1 MVDMHIG
8 ACSCEKG
15 KDGSPCARQS
25 AVVAKYKIQSVNC
38 FPSLSTLARQA
49 VAKLA
54 IGDKAK
60 VEIDFYASIH
70 QEKYEQDAKDIG
82 TCDKTSTD
90 SEIRMIMAKI
100 RQNEAAEDNVMDA
113 VHPSDSERVHKLKE
127 RLGAVKEDIEQKLE
141 IDNHF
146 RGVEKFLNR
155 YESMQG
161 PKSLARLS
169 SSFHKFGWVF
179 GGHTS
184 SARNNSVFLRHG
196 KRIPVQATAAG
207 RRKYGSKGKGRAY
220 IGRPPTNSSNL
231 KRNSTHSRYVLPMR
245 RKNKNDRKR
254 PHSLK
259 LSIEQGK
266 QNAGKW

>member
-1 MVDMHIG
+1 MCTPICCSSQVQNTVCQLLPISEYTCKASSCK
-8 ACSCEKG
+8 AC
-15 KDGSPCARQS
+15 
-25 AVVAKYKIQSVNC
+25 YIY
-38 FPSLSTLARQA
+38 
-49 VAKLA
+49 

-70 QEKYEQDAKDIG
+70 QEKDEQDAKDIG
-82 TCDKTSTD
+82 TCDKTSTG
-90 SEIRMIMAKI
+90 SEIRMIMPKI
-100 RQNEAAEDNVMDA
+100 RQNEADEDNVMDA

-146 RGVEKFLNR
+146 REGVEKFLNR

-184 SARNNSVFLRHG
+184 SARNNSVFL
-196 KRIPVQATAAG
+196 
-207 RRKYGSKGKGRAY
+207 
-220 IGRPPTNSSNL
+220 
-231 KRNSTHSRYVLPMR
+231 
-245 RKNKNDRKR
+245 
-254 PHSLK
+254 
-259 LSIEQGK
+259 
-266 QNAGKW
+266 